1 MRSSYIPIPI
11 YSDTDTDA
19 DTDARDLS
27 IFGDQRLVGK
37 LYNEMLKRSEEHGM
51 DNMDVQALG
60 ETDTGS
66 TSTPAH
72 EPHTMRKR
80 SERSR
85 SRMRAIAPSAE
96 CRDTANCITRC

>member
-1 MRSSYIPIPI
+1 
-11 YSDTDTDA
+11 
-19 DTDARDLS
+19 
-27 IFGDQRLVGK
+27 
-37 LYNEMLKRSEEHGM
+37 M

-96 CRDTANCITRC
+96 CRDTSLARTHASLVSIWLERLLYGMNTSVPAAMNTLARTFTVPSKGEGQ